1 MEQKRYYQSLGSL
14 KGLFILIIA
23 FHNTLNGSD
32 LFSRIPGAD
41 FLIQYCGT
49 MGNVMFFILS
59 GFLIS
64 GTYRDRI
71 QTHSIS
77 CKDFLLR
84 RLKKLYPMYLMSN
97 GASLLVEISR
107 YGASAINIEKVI
119 FTILLQ
125 GGGGLG
131 THAAYN
137 RPTWFLSALMVCYVL
152 YFAICYFAKSPTH
165 FITCITAG
173 IVAGYTLLTGEWDLP
188 FLSPSNGT
196 AYLNFFL
203 GCLFAEGYPLLTQK
217 QHRWL
222 QPLCLVTLPGILYLM
237 LSYGV
242 EIIAG
247 DLRICYSFVMCPMI
261 LYLALVKGPCRSIL
275 HFPGFVSL
283 GKLSSYIFF
292 WHLPFYF
299 AFCDLYA
306 LAVPGSSVQ
315 ESQYLVYLVLLL
327 LLSWLCKK
335 LEVRKIPAGKGVS
348 HE

>member
-1 MEQKRYYQSLGSL
+1 MEQKGYYRALGSL

-23 FHNTLNGSD
+23 FHNTLNGTV
-32 LFSRIPGAD
+32 LFSRVPGAD

-49 MGNVMFFILS
+49 MGNVMFFMLS

-64 GTYRDRI
+64 GNYKDRI
-71 QTHSIS
+71 QAHAIPF
-77 CKDFLLR
+77 KDFLLR
-84 RLKKLYPMYLMSN
+84 RLKKLYPMYLISN
-97 GASLLVEISR
+97 AAALTVEIFR
-107 YGASAINIEKVI
+107 YGASAINVEKVI

-125 GGGGLG
+125 GGGGIG
-131 THAAYN
+131 THAPYN
-137 RPTWFLSALMVCYVL
+137 RPTWFLSALIVCYIL
-152 YFAICYFAKSPTH
+152 YFAICSFAKSHTH
-165 FITCITAG
+165 FLSCITLG
-173 IVAGYTLLTGEWDLP
+173 IVVGYTLLTSEWDLP

-203 GCLFAEGYPLLTQK
+203 GCLFAEGYPLLSER

-275 HFPGFVSL
+275 QFKGFVAL
-283 GKLSSYIFF
+283 GKVSSYIFF

-299 AFCDLYA
+299 IFCDLYG
-306 LAVPGSSVQ
+306 LVVPGGSVQ
-315 ESQYLVYLVLLL
+315 EPQYLVYLALML
-327 LLSWLCKK
+327 LLSWGSAK
-335 LEVRKIPAGKGVS
+335 LEAGKPLAGRGGRN
-348 HE
+348 E